1 MSSKFSNF
9 LRHVM
14 APKRKEAT
22 DQESG
27 TAVDY
32 KGCTIRPTPR
42 RQGSRWLTAGV
53 IRKRF
58 ADGVKEHRFIRA
70 DTHGVKDDADAFSI
84 AKAKQIIDE
93 QGDRLFREG

>member
-1 MSSKFSNF
+1 MRSKFTDF
-9 LRHVM
+9 LRRLM

-22 DQESG
+22 NQESE

-53 IRKRF
+53 IRKQF

-70 DTHGVKDDADAFSI
+70 DTHSTKDDADAFSI

-93 QGDRLFREG
+93 QGDRLFQDG

>member
-1 MSSKFSNF
+1 MRSKFTDF
-9 LRHVM
+9 LRRLM

-22 DQESG
+22 NQEREK
-27 TAVDY
+27 AVDY
-32 KGCTIRPTPR
+32 KGCTIRPTPH

-53 IRKRF
+53 IRKQF

-70 DTHGVKDDADAFSI
+70 DTHSTKDDADAFSI

-93 QGDRLFREG
+93 QGDRLFQDG